1 MKQKQTKHRMA
12 LMLLTLLFSLAA
24 VFQLQ
29 ARIRLESKDKAV
41 AVVMLAEDVRRLSE
55 AGDESIDQWY
65 RSLADTGLSAV
76 IVPSE
81 QLQNH
86 EVIDPIQEA
95 GLEIAQLG
103 GDGAPGLYFAPVEYD
118 VQISKGKTQS
128 AEVAPSSTGRVWTM
142 VENNPQTGCVLPDGF
157 DVTAPDMPWVKGF
170 YLRQNV
176 RSRSVATELDDAQE
190 VGDILF
196 RAVADRGVQVL
207 WIAPLGDEDGLNTD
221 PQTYA
226 NLLTRLQSR
235 IERCGLHYGL
245 PQGLEALELSPA
257 VLILCGLGIFAGAV
271 LLLCLL
277 FPIRERI
284 AWILYAVCALE
295 CIASAVL
302 RQQLQQVL
310 LAFGASVVFPALSI
324 CYLGSRLTEA
334 KEQSHASF
342 PLYMRA
348 VLIGTLITVLGG
360 CYIGAVL
367 GNWRY
372 ILVLQ
377 VFRGVKLSQIAV
389 YLFAFVLLGWML
401 LELRKFRN
409 LKSLLPSVD
418 RRLLV
423 RVVSVIV
430 IFVGVGMIYLMRGGD
445 GMLGVSALESRIR
458 AALENWVLYRP
469 RTKEFLIAWPAI
481 ALAFCFAARKDRL
494 FAWLFGVL
502 GGIGFASVANTFCHI
517 RAHFL
522 VSVARTA
529 IGLILGL
536 LIGSLFFILFRPSK
550 E

>member
-1 MKQKQTKHRMA
+1 MKQKQTKPRVA
-12 LMLLTLLFSLAA
+12 LMLLTLLFALAA

-41 AVVMLAEDVRRLSE
+41 AVVMLAEDVRLLSD
-55 AGDESIDQWY
+55 AGGESVEQWY
-65 RSLADTGLSAV
+65 QSLAESGLSAV

-81 QLQNH
+81 QMQNP
-86 EVIDPIQEA
+86 EVIDPIQAA

-103 GDGAPGLYFAPVEYD
+103 GEGAPGLYFAPVEYD
-118 VQISKGKTQS
+118 IQISQGQAQS
-128 AEVAPSSTGRVWTM
+128 AEIAPSNTGRVWTM
-142 VENNPQTGCVLPDGF
+142 VENNPQTGCVLPDGVE
-157 DVTAPDMPWVKGF
+157 VTAPDSPWVKGF
-170 YLRQNV
+170 YLRQNE

-207 WIAPLGDEDGLNTD
+207 WITPLGDEDGLNTD
-221 PQTYA
+221 RQTYT
-226 NLLTRLQSR
+226 NLLTHLQSR
-235 IERCGLHYGL
+235 IERCGLHYGI
-245 PQGLEALELSPA
+245 PQGLEALELSPV
-257 VLILCGLGIFAGAV
+257 VLILCGLGILAGAV

-284 AWILYAVCALE
+284 AWILYAACALE
-295 CIASAVL
+295 CIAAGVL
-302 RQQLQQVL
+302 KPQLQEIL
-310 LAFGASVVFPALSI
+310 LALGASVVFPALSI
-324 CYLGSRLTEA
+324 DYLGQRLAEA
-334 KEQSHASF
+334 MEQPHASF
-342 PLYMRA
+342 PGYVRT
-348 VLIGTLITVLGG
+348 VLIGALITILGG

-367 GNWRY
+367 GSWRY

-401 LELRKFRN
+401 LELRKVHN

-445 GMLGVSALESRIR
+445 GMLGVSALESKVR

-502 GGIGFASVANTFCHI
+502 GGIGFASIANTFCHI

-522 VSVARTA
+522 ISVARTA

-536 LIGSLFFILFRPSK
+536 LIGSLCFILFRPSK

>member
-12 LMLLTLLFSLAA
+12 LMLLTLLFALAA

-29 ARIRLESKDKAV
+29 ARIRLEAGDKTV
-41 AVVMLAEDVRRLSE
+41 AVVMLGEDVRRLSE
-55 AGDESIDQWY
+55 AGGDSVDQWY
-65 RSLADTGLSAV
+65 QLLADSGLSAV

-86 EVIDPIQEA
+86 EVIDLIQEA

-103 GDGAPGLYFAPVEYD
+103 GDGAPGLYFAPIEYD
-118 VQISKGKTQS
+118 IQISQGKTQS

-157 DVTAPDMPWVKGF
+157 EVVATDGPWVKGF

-207 WIAPLGDEDGLNTD
+207 WITPLGDEDGLNTD
-221 PQTYA
+221 PQTYT

-302 RQQLQQVL
+302 RPQLQQML

-324 CYLGSRLTEA
+324 DYLGQRLVEA

-342 PLYMRA
+342 QGYIRT

-367 GNWRY
+367 GSWRY

-401 LELRKFRN
+401 LELRKVHN

-458 AALENWVLYRP
+458 AALENWMLYRP

-529 IGLILGL
+529 IGLILGI
-536 LIGSLFFILFRPSK
+536 LIGSLCFILFRPSK